1 MNLALILIAFARR
14 FVKQWYFVLRDMR
27 RHYVASYID
36 ESLKARLEGRS
47 LPAPHYLSLADEQ
60 FHLLMPRADEQTAM
74 HLRALYRAWGLAGR
88 RQRELSHKYGYRRGA
103 AAIALARMGFRE
115 FSPKIAR
122 LLRSRNSG
130 VHLAALRALER
141 LGSPEAT
148 PWLIAFL
155 PVMKGYA
162 SLLATAALA
171 SSCRSRPQLLLSYV
185 NHPDPQARYLVT
197 CALAEIATPAI
208 VLSLKQYA
216 KDSNPKVRAK
226 IAQGLGVAGDSRA
239 VPVLREM
246 ARDATSLV
254 RALAVEALGKL
265 GDYGAR
271 EVLTAALKDPDWR
284 VRRSAATAMYRLW
297 PDPLW
302 TLTTL
307 RRTGDRYAMEAM
319 VGELERQGVVW
330 ESILNLNASL
340 LEIRDRSRIF
350 IRELLQIGTTSA
362 VFYAIELHPSEE
374 IRDILLRLL
383 DRGLPPELRSHLIP
397 LLESPHLNP
406 VTRHALERIAHSSG
420 QTL

>member
-1 MNLALILIAFARR
+1 MYFALKDRR
-14 FVKQWYFVLRDMR
+14 RLFVK
-27 RHYVASYID
+27 SYIE

-74 HLRALYRAWGLAGR
+74 HLRALYRAWGLAGH
-88 RQRELSHKYGYRRGA
+88 RQRELSQRYGYRRGE

-115 FSPKIAR
+115 FTPQIAR

-130 VHLAALRALER
+130 IRLAALRALEW
-141 LGSPEAT
+141 LGSPEAI

-155 PVMKGYA
+155 PVMKGHA

-171 SSCRSRPQLLLSYV
+171 SSSRSSPQLLLSYM

-197 CALAEIATPAI
+197 CALAEVATPAI

-216 KDSNPKVRAK
+216 RDSNPKMRAK
-226 IAQGLGVAGDSRA
+226 IALGLGVAGGSRA

-246 ARDATSLV
+246 ARDATSFV
-254 RALAVEALGKL
+254 RALAVEALGVV

-284 VRRSAATAMYRLW
+284 VRRSAATAIYRLW

-302 TLTTL
+302 SLTTL

-330 ESILNLNASL
+330 ESILNLNSSVE
-340 LEIRDRSRIF
+340 EIRERSRIF
-350 IRELLQIGTTSA
+350 IRELLQIGTTSS
-362 VFYAIELHPSEE
+362 VFYAIEMHPSGEM
-374 IRDILLRLL
+374 RDILLQLL
-383 DRGLPPELRSHLIP
+383 DRGLPPEARSHLIP
-397 LLESPHLNP
+397 LLESPHLDP
-406 VTRHALERIAHSSG
+406 TSRRTLERIAHSSG